1 MAITHTKKTSGFTI
15 LEMLIVVT
23 ILSMLAGILIPVLE
37 GEASNARDARRA
49 ADLRTV
55 SASLANYYERTGAS
69 PDTGGTWFGDAP
81 TYGSMGYDATGYIPG
96 LVPNYISALPKDP
109 DQNFP
114 SATDKGYMYRS
125 DGQSYKFVIDT
136 AQTTFYT
143 SNPFYDPSRPITGW
157 QVSSPGG
164 YNW

>member
-1 MAITHTKKTSGFTI
+1 MPITQPKKNSGFTI
-15 LEMLIVVT
+15 IEMLIVVT

-55 SASLANYYERTGAS
+55 SAALANYYALNDNY
-69 PDTGGTWFGDAP
+69 PDTGDTWFGDAP
-81 TYGSMGYDATGYIPG
+81 TYGNMGYDSAGYIPG
-96 LVPNYISALPKDP
+96 LVPNYIAALPKDP

-114 SATDKGYMYRS
+114 NATDKGYMYRS
-125 DGQSYKFVIDT
+125 DGQHYKFVIDT
-136 AQTTFYT
+136 AQTSFYI
-143 SNPFYDPSRPITGW
+143 SNPFYDPTRPITGW

-164 YNW
+164 YDW